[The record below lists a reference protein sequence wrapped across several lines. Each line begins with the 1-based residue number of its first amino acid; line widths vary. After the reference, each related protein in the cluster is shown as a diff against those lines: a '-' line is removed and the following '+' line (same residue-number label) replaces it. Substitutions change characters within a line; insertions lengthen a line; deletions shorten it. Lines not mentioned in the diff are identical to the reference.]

1 MGKALP
7 CHYMLIRVGMETNVS
22 KSPGSPG
29 LARVIRPAFCR
40 PETVAMGV
48 TLGWTR
54 YYRGQRELFGGHN
67 DMREVTFKDFATV
80 ARKRSHT
87 AESLAERFRGK
98 IENPSEFFER
108 VMTCRYH
115 GEDRSDV
122 VIPYRSVPEF
132 HNEEL
137 HYFRDSNQKHRQCA
151 CGCGLPVFDC
161 KKWAFPGCRQK
172 IARGEVTD
180 VQKGVPST

>member
-1 MGKALP
+1 
-7 CHYMLIRVGMETNVS
+7 
-22 KSPGSPG
+22 
-29 LARVIRPAFCR
+29 
-40 PETVAMGV
+40 
-48 TLGWTR
+48 
-54 YYRGQRELFGGHN
+54 
-67 DMREVTFKDFATV
+67 
-80 ARKRSHT
+80 
-87 AESLAERFRGK
+87 
-98 IENPSEFFER
+98 
-108 VMTCRYH
+108 MTCRYH

>member
-87 AESLAERFRGK
+87 AESLAERFRGRLK
-98 IENPSEFFER
+98 
-108 VMTCRYH
+108 TL
-115 GEDRSDV
+115 RS
-122 VIPYRSVPEF
+122 F
-132 HNEEL
+132 
-137 HYFRDSNQKHRQCA
+137 SN
-151 CGCGLPVFDC
+151 G
-161 KKWAFPGCRQK
+161 
-172 IARGEVTD
+172 
-180 VQKGVPST
+180 